1 MKKAKTISM
10 IFFICSA
17 VIFLFC
23 LLTNKAGVDKNGP
36 KIEMDSEE
44 IQVSISDEKE
54 AMLAGVTATD
64 SKDGDVTGSLVVEGI
79 SNFIEKGRRKV
90 SIVAFDSDNNIT
102 RVTREVVYTDYESPK
117 FNLNAPLLFSMDE
130 LEYTKGMTVTDCLDG
145 DITNRIRITYEEA
158 MNYGAAGEKTLT
170 FSVSNS
176 AGDSLKL
183 PVTVEFYDEETRNNP
198 RVELTEYLVNMKVGE
213 KISPADYIE
222 GVTIDGRY
230 YENDGDSSFDFSD
243 IAIQNPVDGQTP
255 GVFEVEYS
263 VTDSSDRTGVVRLI
277 VVVEE

>member
-10 IFFICSA
+10 IFFICSG
-17 VIFLFC
+17 VIFLVC
-23 LLTNKAGVDKNGP
+23 LLTNKAGGDKNGP
-36 KIEMDSEE
+36 KIEMNSEE

-64 SKDGDVTGSLVVEGI
+64 SKDGDVTESLVVEGI
-79 SNFIEKGRRKV
+79 SNFIEKGRRKI

-102 RVTREVVYTDYESPK
+102 RVTREVVYTDYESPR
-117 FNLNAPLLFSMDE
+117 FNLNDPLLFSVDE
-130 LEYTKGMTVTDCLDG
+130 SEYTKGMTVTDCLDG
-145 DITNRIRITYEEA
+145 DITNRIRVTYEEA
-158 MNYGAAGEKTLT
+158 MNYEAAGEKTLT

-198 RVELTEYLVNMKVGE
+198 RVALSEYLVNMKVGE

-230 YENDGDSSFDFSD
+230 YENDDDSSFDFSNVV
-243 IAIQNPVDGQTP
+243 IENPVDGQTP
-255 GVFEVEYS
+255 GVFEVKYS
-263 VTDSSDRTGVVRLI
+263 VTDLSDRTGVVRLI